1 MQYTLFA
8 LNILYLHMSFFIKIV
23 CYFGKII
30 MPGGNVYGEQF
41 KVHHLNALLSVG
53 LKQSLSAV
61 CRQYEG
67 ARLASDSGQ

>member
-1 MQYTLFA
+1 
-8 LNILYLHMSFFIKIV
+8 
-23 CYFGKII
+23 